1 MTLICKSFNEF
12 RPAKS
17 SKPRPYLRTHNNLG
31 PYAGACVILIPNILL
46 WPESPKKKK
55 KKNRER
61 ETYMDEIHKQN
72 ILKKGGCVVQNC
84 EWKLKEN
91 YFVKKKKK
99 IYYLFLWDKLTFFF
113 FFFNKFCQIIN
124 IKYIKK
130 FSF

>member
-1 MTLICKSFNEF
+1 
-12 RPAKS
+12 
-17 SKPRPYLRTHNNLG
+17 
-31 PYAGACVILIPNILL
+31 
-46 WPESPKKKK
+46 
-55 KKNRER
+55 
-61 ETYMDEIHKQN
+61 MDEIHKQN

-99 IYYLFLWDKLTFFF
+99 KNLLFVPLGQTNFFF
-113 FFFNKFCQIIN
+113 FFFKFCQSIH